1 MSIALNQHHYFIST
15 LKLVGYHIVLS
26 QLSRYHIDHEGRVEA
41 AISKSIPMSLGP
53 LEAEAKAL
61 EDSIFFAWDVG
72 VRDVIFECDSQIVC

>member
-15 LKLVGYHIVLS
+15 LKLVGYHI
-26 QLSRYHIDHEGRVEA
+26 DHEGRVEA
-41 AISKSIPMSLGP
+41 AISKSIPISLGL

-61 EDSIFFAWDVG
+61 EESIYFAWDVG